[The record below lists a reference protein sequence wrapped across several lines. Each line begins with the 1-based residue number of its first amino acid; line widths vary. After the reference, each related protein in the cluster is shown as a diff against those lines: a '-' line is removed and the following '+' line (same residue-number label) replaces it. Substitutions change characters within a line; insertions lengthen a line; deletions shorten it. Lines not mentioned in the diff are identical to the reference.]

1 MSENKLGYNQASK
14 YLSAI
19 AEVFYEVMETKKPA
33 DRELRSFFSSN
44 KQCGSKDRRF
54 ISEGLYSLF
63 RWYGCLS
70 ILIPQ
75 ERPDD
80 AINSEGFR
88 KALLICLNLEGMTDS
103 LAYDAL
109 CDLASY
115 ESIEF
120 SQGLAEKMNQLG
132 ILLGKELSLED
143 LVPEWFLAVTKDLNP
158 EFFES
163 LQRRPPIWIR
173 IQKNGLN
180 QVLEELKTND
190 VEFEVSAKLSNAVK
204 ILSKVNLVA
213 FKTFRK
219 GLFEVQDL
227 ASQVLVSVCQVKSGQ
242 NWWDVCAGA
251 GGKTLALADSLFP
264 KGKVLATD
272 KRKHVLQEVK
282 KRSERAGFRNISLAN
297 LEKEKRSSAKYD
309 GLLVDAPCSCTGTWR
324 RNPDARWTREENVC
338 HEWSSVQLQILNE
351 VCLKVKE
358 GGVLIYATCSSSFIE
373 NEQVVDEF
381 LKANDAFELEP
392 VRHPLSGE
400 VTSGML
406 NVEALP
412 DDCDS
417 MFAARMIRKKK

>member
-33 DRELRSFFSSN
+33 DRELRNFFSN
-44 KQCGSKDRRF
+44 NRQCGSRDRRF
-54 ISEGLYSLF
+54 ISEGLYGLF
-63 RWYGCLS
+63 RWYGWLVT
-70 ILIPQ
+70 LIP
-75 ERPDD
+75 EEKPDD
-80 AINSEGFR
+80 AINSEDFR
-88 KALLICLNLEGMTDS
+88 KALLICLNLEGMTDT
-103 LAYDAL
+103 LAYTAL

-120 SQGLAEKMNQLG
+120 SEDLIGKADQLG
-132 ILLGKELSLED
+132 FLLGKVLSIED
-143 LVPEWFLAVTKDLNP
+143 LVPSWFSNVTRDLNAD
-158 EFFES
+158 FYES
-163 LQRRPPIWIR
+163 IQRRPPVWIR
-173 IQKNGLN
+173 IQKNGLAK
-180 QVLEELKTND
+180 VLEELKANEI
-190 VEFEVSAKLSNAVK
+190 EFEVPEKIPNAVK
-204 ILSKVNLVA
+204 VLGKVNLVA
-213 FKTFRK
+213 FKTFRM

-227 ASQVLVSVCQVKSGQ
+227 ASQVLVSVCQAKSDQ

-264 KGKVLATD
+264 KGRVLATD

-282 KRSERAGFRNISLAN
+282 KRSQRAGFRNISLGN
-297 LEKEKRSSAKYD
+297 LEKEKRSSMKYD

-324 RNPDARWTREENVC
+324 RNPDARWTRQENVC

-351 VCLKVKE
+351 VCSKLKE

-381 LKANDAFELEP
+381 LKTNDAFVLEP
-392 VRHPLSGE
+392 IAHPLSGE
-400 VTSGML
+400 MTSGMI

-417 MFAARMIRKKK
+417 MFAARLIRKKK